1 MITFLGNTT
10 LFAGA
15 AMLDVGELL
24 IALEAVLIL
33 TIIAWKEDV
42 IKNCNALHGV
52 FLLSL
57 VRR

>member
-1 MITFLGNTT
+1 MIAFLGNTT

-15 AMLDVGELL
+15 AMLDVGALL

-33 TIIAWKEDV
+33 AIIAWEKDV

-52 FLLSL
+52 F
-57 VRR
+57 

>member
-1 MITFLGNTT
+1 MIAFLGNTT

-52 FLLSL
+52 F
-57 VRR
+57 